1 MKKISALVL
10 ALVLLV
16 VCMPLMLGVADTLPE
31 VRSTYA
37 ANDAANSPRNG
48 VVLKYGDLNN
58 DGKINVRDLGLLQ
71 QSLNGWD
78 VEINASAADLNNDG
92 KVNIR
97 DLGMLQQYLNGW
109 DVKLPDAP
117 STPTEPTT
125 PPTEPTTPP
134 TEPTTPPTEPTTP
147 PTEPTTPPEPETYT
161 VVFKDYDGSVLK
173 SVTVNCGE
181 SAAAPADPVRPGYT
195 FTGWDKDFSN
205 ITADL
210 VVKATYVAIPVST
223 DATIYLESVTVN
235 KGTNEVQMNVRVR
248 NNPGIM
254 TATLT
259 VNVDDAVLGFKS
271 ATKTGYDNL
280 FLTAPGSK
288 QTASPYNFLLDG
300 MELSDEDKVD
310 GVLFTITFT
319 IKDKTATGTYAVDL
333 SYAEGDITNENY
345 EWLNIAVEDG
355 TITIK

>member
-1 MKKISALVL
+1 MKKISALVF

-16 VCMPLMLGVADTLPE
+16 VCMPLMLGAADTLPE
-31 VRSTYA
+31 VKSTYA
-37 ANDAANSPRNG
+37 ANDAAAAKAPRNG
-48 VVLKYGDLNN
+48 AVLKYGDLNN
-58 DGKINVRDLGLLQ
+58 DGKINLRDLGLLQ
-71 QSLNGWD
+71 QHLNGW
-78 VEINASAADLNNDG
+78 ETTANTAAGDLNSDG
-92 KVNIR
+92 KVNLR
-97 DLGMLQQYLNGW
+97 DLGLLQQYLNGW

-134 TEPTTPPTEPTTP
+134 
-147 PTEPTTPPEPETYT
+147 EPETYT
-161 VVFKDYDGSVLK
+161 VVFKDFDGSVLK
-173 SVTVNCGE
+173 TVTVNAGAG
-181 SAAAPADPVRPGYT
+181 AAAPADPVRPGYT
-195 FTGWDKDFSN
+195 FTGWDKDFTN
-205 ITADL
+205 VTADL
-210 VVKATYVAIPVST
+210 VVKATYTANPVST
-223 DATIYLESVTVN
+223 DATIVLESVTVN
-235 KGTNEVQMNVRVR
+235 KGTNEVQMNVWVR

-259 VNVDDAVLGFKS
+259 VHVDDAVLGFKS
-271 ATKTGYDNL
+271 ASKTGYDSL

-300 MELSDEDKVD
+300 MELAEEDKAD

-319 IKDKTATGTYAVDL
+319 IKDTTATGTYAVDL
-333 SYAEGDITNENY
+333 SYVEGDITNENY